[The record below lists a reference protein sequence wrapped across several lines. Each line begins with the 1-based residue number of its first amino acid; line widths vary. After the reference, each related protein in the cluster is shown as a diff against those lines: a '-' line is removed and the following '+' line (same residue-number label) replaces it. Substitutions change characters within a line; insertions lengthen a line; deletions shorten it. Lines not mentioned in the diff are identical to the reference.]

1 MSASLLTILK
11 YFLIALLWLFFLRVL
26 RAAWLQ
32 MSEPRPRTDRDQPL
46 PAAANVPRPVP
57 ASPPAPPPAS
67 PGPPIPSRGADRVS
81 DPTSSL
87 RPDPGHLRIVDPQ
100 GGPGRVFEIRD
111 ELVMG
116 RSSECGVA
124 LPGDSFVSNRHA
136 RLYRNGEGVWA
147 EDLGST
153 NGTYINA
160 QRIDGTRRLSVGD
173 RLQVGRTTLEA
184 AT

>member
-1 MSASLLTILK
+1 MSASLLAILK

-26 RAAWLQ
+26 RVAWLQ
-32 MSEPRPRTDRDQPL
+32 MSEPRRQTDLDQPL
-46 PAAANVPRPVP
+46 PATANVAQRMPPT
-57 ASPPAPPPAS
+57 PPAM
-67 PGPPIPSRGADRVS
+67 PGPPIPSPVADRVS
-81 DPTSSL
+81 GPASSL
-87 RPDPGHLRIVDPQ
+87 SPSPGHLRIVDPQ

-124 LPGDSFVSNRHA
+124 LPGDSFVSNRHV
-136 RLYRNGEGVWA
+136 RLYRNGDGVWA